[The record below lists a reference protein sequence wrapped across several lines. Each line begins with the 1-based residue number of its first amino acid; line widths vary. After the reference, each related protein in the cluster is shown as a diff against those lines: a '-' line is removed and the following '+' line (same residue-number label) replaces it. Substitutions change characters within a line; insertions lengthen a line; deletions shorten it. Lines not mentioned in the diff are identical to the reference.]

1 MQIWFN
7 FTKYLVSNF
16 LEVLFMEWFNILQF
30 DFCLLRRILF
40 QENFII
46 LICMVYW
53 ETPFPSTDV
62 NENKMRWW
70 TIVNACLSILVKP
83 AQTRIKILLNSPSIL
98 FLNYYSKRIS
108 YFSKTMM
115 YVQNKLFAFFLFFL
129 RKNNISFYRWIPK

>member
-53 ETPFPSTDV
+53 ETSFPSTDV

-70 TIVNACLSILVKP
+70 TIVNACLSILVKL

-115 YVQNKLFAFFLFFL
+115 YVQNKLFAFFFFF
-129 RKNNISFYRWIPK
+129 KKK

>member
-108 YFSKTMM
+108 YFFKTIM

-129 RKNNISFYRWIPK
+129 RKNNISFYRWISK

>member
-115 YVQNKLFAFFLFFL
+115 YVQNKLFAFFFFFL

>member
-70 TIVNACLSILVKP
+70 TIVNACLSILVKL

-108 YFSKTMM
+108 YFFKTIM

-129 RKNNISFYRWIPK
+129 RKNNISFYRWISK

>member
-53 ETPFPSTDV
+53 ETPFPFTDV

-108 YFSKTMM
+108 YFFKTMM

>member
-70 TIVNACLSILVKP
+70 TIVNACLSILVKL